1 MYFKIGCGMVVLD
14 ELENKLK
21 KYFGINRE
29 SYFVISNSDA
39 NHKFVLAT
47 CCTPILGESVV
58 GFKSSDGT
66 ITVHTRTCSNANNLA
81 AKFGDKIVTVKW
93 DTELNSGSSYLARI
107 SLRGTDRIGMIND
120 ITRLTSKDL
129 NVNIR
134 RINLGTEDGIFD
146 GFIDLYVHDIDD
158 LENLM
163 MKLRG
168 IKGIETVVRKE
179 L

>member
-1 MYFKIGCGMVVLD
+1 M
-14 ELENKLK
+14 
-21 KYFGINRE
+21 
-29 SYFVISNSDA
+29 
-39 NHKFVLAT
+39 
-47 CCTPILGESVV
+47 GESVV

-93 DTELNSGSSYLARI
+93 DKESNTDNVYLARVAI
-107 SLRGTDRIGMIND
+107 KGTDRIGMIND

-129 NVNIR
+129 KTNIR

-146 GFIDLYVHDIDD
+146 GHIDLYVHDIKD

-163 MKLRG
+163 SRLKE
-168 IKGIETVVRKE
+168 IKGIETVTKTE

>member
-1 MYFKIGCGMVVLD
+1 MYFKIGCGVIMLD
-14 ELENKLK
+14 DLDNKLK
-21 KYFGINRE
+21 KYYGINRE
-29 SYFVISNSDA
+29 SYFVISKADENT
-39 NHKFVLAT
+39 KFVLAT

-58 GFKSSDGT
+58 GFRSSDGT

-93 DTELNSGSSYLARI
+93 DKDLNAGSNYLARV
-107 SLRGTDRIGMIND
+107 SFRGTDRIGMIND
-120 ITRLTSKDL
+120 ITAVTSKVM

-158 LENLM
+158 LENLIL
-163 MKLRG
+163 KLKN
-168 IKGIETVVRKE
+168 IKGIESVVRKE

>member
-1 MYFKIGCGMVVLD
+1 
-14 ELENKLK
+14 
-21 KYFGINRE
+21 
-29 SYFVISNSDA
+29 
-39 NHKFVLAT
+39 
-47 CCTPILGESVV
+47 
-58 GFKSSDGT
+58 
-66 ITVHTRTCSNANNLA
+66 
-81 AKFGDKIVTVKW
+81 VKW